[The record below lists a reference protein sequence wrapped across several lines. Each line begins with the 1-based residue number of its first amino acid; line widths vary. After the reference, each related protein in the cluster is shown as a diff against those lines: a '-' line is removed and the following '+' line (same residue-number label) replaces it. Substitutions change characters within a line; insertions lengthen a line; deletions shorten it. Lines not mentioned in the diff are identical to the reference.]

1 MQNYAKV
8 DDGVCV
14 NAAVFEDEETAIDFG
29 YPVLLPEG
37 YGIGDLYDGES
48 WSHAPAP
55 EPEPEPEPQ
64 DPMAIQIQA
73 FARIMSAQYSP
84 SMTDDQALTMPDLFP
99 TWEQV
104 LEEAQP
110 LKKDSIINDGGTLY
124 RVVQDNTIPQAHQPP
139 HGEGMLAV
147 YRPVDQNHDGTLS
160 DPIPWVY
167 GMDCY
172 EGKYYSYNGNI
183 YLCKSDMLPCV
194 WAPGTAG
201 LWQWELQI

>member
-1 MQNYAKV
+1 MRYCLFYDSYGKIV
-8 DDGVCV
+8 
-14 NAAVFEDEETAIDFG
+14 
-29 YPVLLPEG
+29 G
-37 YGIGDLYDGES
+37 YGIDCVPTEGMQEVSREEYYAVTGDPRAASEL
-48 WSHAPAP
+48 P
-55 EPEPEPEPQ
+55 EPESQ
-64 DPMAIQIQA
+64 DPFLTQIAALSRVLAVQA
-73 FARIMSAQYSP
+73 AP
-84 SMTDDQALTMPDLFP
+84 TMTDDQALTMPDLFP